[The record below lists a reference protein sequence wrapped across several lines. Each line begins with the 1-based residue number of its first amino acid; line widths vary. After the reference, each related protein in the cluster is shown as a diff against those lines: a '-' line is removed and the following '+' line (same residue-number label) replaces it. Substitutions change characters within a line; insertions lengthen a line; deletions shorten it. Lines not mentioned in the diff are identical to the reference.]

1 MSSSIANAVSQP
13 DGPGT
18 HSSELPTGVLQYWPS
33 GQHTIPPRSVSHTS
47 HAHLWLPIFWLL
59 PPPGKG
65 LHKGCCPT
73 SPGQHLT
80 SMHSQP
86 FSVQA
91 GTRGDVVHPGASSLV
106 QGAHEASAI
115 PGSIQVLPGVSGQQV
130 GVPPIPPITQGVSE
144 QHAPAIQLPVGQQPE
159 PQGSSGAQVVAWHVP
174 SVPLEPSDSQM
185 LPSQQQS
192 DSPGM
197 QSVWHTPVSS
207 MHSGSSQQK
216 SSMQQTYFAKHS
228 SAGVDPHVGD
238 SCLAGNHGSR
248 HFFSLYLHFLTHDSG
263 GASAAH
269 LAIFDRPSASSSVSP
284 VMVVGVSVRGAD

>member
-1 MSSSIANAVSQP
+1 LAVGAAHNTAEISVTYLARALVAANLLAVTAAGEGLAQGLLSNI
-13 DGPGT
+13 PGAAPHINAFAT
-18 HSSELPTGVLQYWPS
+18 LFCAGWHAGRCCPS
-33 GQHTIPPRSVSHTS
+33 GGVFFGAGRARGVSHT
-47 HAHLWLPIFWLL
+47 
-59 PPPGKG
+59 GVD
-65 LHKGCCPT
+65 T
-73 SPGQHLT
+73 S
-80 SMHSQP
+80 
-86 FSVQA
+86 
-91 GTRGDVVHPGASSLV
+91 
-106 QGAHEASAI
+106 
-115 PGSIQVLPGVSGQQV
+115 VLPGVSGQQV